1 MDSIKNLFKLKHS
14 SEPITEGDNTE
25 NAREQARITY
35 YQSGYGASIKA
46 SGGAVTFG
54 VCLRNLYFAF
64 EDLCRKQVNEQGML
78 KQPYKEEQEEQRTE
92 LKKRETALA
101 IYEEQKDEINNN
113 IEGLKFE
120 IVNVKQTPEKYGV
133 DISKRPKAQF
143 YIGLL
148 ILLPITIYLFVFYI
162 SASYSAFF
170 KDFETDSLTA
180 AIFDADALGKA
191 ARDGW
196 LEVIFVGTIPFVFM
210 GMGYLIHMFQK
221 TKGSRKLNFK
231 LYMIVALTFVFDVIL
246 AYIIENKIHNF
257 DRVLG
262 DEFSI
267 IIAIT
272 SANFWGIIF
281 AGFLVYII
289 WGAVFDFV
297 MKEHENM
304 DKIKEFIRYKNEEL
318 SNESVKKNNIISKI
332 ENVKQEIVS
341 INGKI
346 SELQSK
352 IEGFIFPIKEYLH
365 YHYQY
370 KEGWYQAI
378 NAELALPIKEKN
390 ELMSRCDEISEKH
403 LSQLSLKEEMD
414 YQHLVYT
421 KN

>member
-1 MDSIKNLFKLKHS
+1 MDSIKNLFKLKDN
-14 SEPITEGDNTE
+14 SEPITEEESTE
-25 NAREQARITY
+25 NAREQTRITY
-35 YQSGYGASIKA
+35 YQSGYSASKEA
-46 SGGAVTFG
+46 KGEPVTFG

-64 EDLCRKQVNEQGML
+64 EDLCRKQLNEQKML
-78 KQPYKEEQEEQRTE
+78 KQPYKEEQEKQRTE
-92 LKKRETALA
+92 LKKRETALV
-101 IYEEQKDEINNN
+101 IYEEQKDEVSKN
-113 IEGLKFE
+113 IEEFKFE
-120 IVNVKQTPEKYGV
+120 IINVKQNPEKYDI

-180 AIFDADALGKA
+180 AIFDANALSKA
-191 ARDGW
+191 VKDGW
-196 LEVIFVGTIPFVFM
+196 LEVIFVSTIPFVFM
-210 GMGYLIHMFQK
+210 GLGYLIHMFQK
-221 TKGSRKLNFK
+221 TKKILSYSKLF
-231 LYMIVALTFVFDVIL
+231 LLLLVTFIFDIIL
-246 AYIIENKIHNF
+246 AYLIEKKIF
-257 DRVLG
+257 DFERVLG
-262 DEFSI
+262 ESFSPL
-267 IIAIT
+267 IAIK

-281 AGFLVYII
+281 AGFMVYII
-289 WGAVFDFV
+289 WGLVFDFV

-304 DKIKEFIRYKNEEL
+304 DKIKEFIRHKKEEL
-318 SNESVKKNNIISKI
+318 ENESAKKNDLISKI

-378 NAELALPIKEKN
+378 NATVTLPSEKSELRGMCE
-390 ELMSRCDEISEKH
+390 EISEKH